1 MYITILTIGVELLDA
16 AGDKAV
22 AIPVAA
28 EPFVLDLAISFFAS
42 LRYFIHPRKLATLF
56 DCAQA
61 LHERVLVV
69 SESQSVN
76 IFQSFGPSFDTAFT
90 RT

>member
-1 MYITILTIGVELLDA
+1 MTH
-16 AGDKAV
+16 KCV
-22 AIPVAA
+22 AIALCFFQTIDHAVA
-28 EPFVLDLAISFFAS
+28 EPFVLDLAISFFAP

-69 SESQSVN
+69 SESRSVN
-76 IFQSFGPSFDTAFT
+76 MFQSFGPSFDTAFT